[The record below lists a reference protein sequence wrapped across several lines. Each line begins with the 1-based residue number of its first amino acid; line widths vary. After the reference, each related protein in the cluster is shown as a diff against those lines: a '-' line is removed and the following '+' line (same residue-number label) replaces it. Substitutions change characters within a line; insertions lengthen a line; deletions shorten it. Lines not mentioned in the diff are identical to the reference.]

1 MATERI
7 EQLVSPEALASLDAL
22 NAKVGVG
29 VIGIEKLIARG
40 VELNK
45 ALGGATTF
53 KEINK
58 GAQELTANEK
68 ALTDQ
73 IKQLEVATAKLNAA
87 NTQQAKE
94 LAAVKLQQQERNK
107 AIKEEIQLNQAAEG
121 SIAKKQVQLKQLQRQ
136 YDNLSAAERNAG
148 KGQELLKSVQA
159 LDKEL
164 KDLEGTTGRFQ
175 RRVGDYANAFAGAI
189 TPVNKEI
196 KKIQDQIKG
205 GGGGQQLQSL
215 QKQEQLLQNITELLG
230 KEFSSTREQMRA
242 FQEAAQQLGVAF
254 GHDSD
259 VFQDFT
265 QRVGQGVDA
274 INDIRDSI
282 KLAASDT
289 RELDRLI
296 GAATAIAGGFS
307 IAQGA
312 AALFGK
318 ENEDVQKAL
327 LKVQAVMAILNG
339 LQAIQNELKNK
350 DSILRKLSGF
360 LIKAETKN
368 IQAQAAAQT
377 TNAAATNSATK
388 AVKGFGLALKAIGI
402 GLLLTLIPLVTSAMG
417 SLSKSSQK
425 VDKDLK
431 GMGDTAEE
439 IADTAI
445 KELEE
450 EIKSLNDS
458 LGKTPTAV
466 DRAKKALK
474 LLEAEGKKITFFTPT
489 SFQEAFLSF
498 EAYKGRVQDL
508 ASVVGLADSRSTENA
523 KKQAELRAKIAEAEF
538 LQKLQAAQQYIEDVF
553 SATQNAVRNDADLD
567 KDAQT
572 RKLNALRKNFEER
585 KISELTFLKEGK
597 ASLRGQLN
605 ADLRII
611 NSNLQE
617 QLAAAG
623 ENLQKRAIA
632 EDNARKDRIIAE
644 RNYQDAVTALV
655 EEGEK
660 KRRKIVATTIQ
671 GIVDIQS
678 RSLSKMAEALN
689 TISSNPISD
698 RLSEFV
704 ETFRSARK
712 EIEAEL
718 KALRHE
724 LAETALATFNTFV
737 FSSFDSEKN
746 AIQEQIDLLEQK
758 KQKEIE
764 TANATITNTQDRA
777 AAIQVI
783 EAKAQAN
790 REALERRQ
798 REIDVNK
805 AKFEKAAAVLAIAI
819 DTFQKIAA
827 IKAQAAV
834 LLANP
839 VTAPLAAFALSQ
851 IPFVIAS
858 AAIATTGIISKPI
871 PRFAYGTDDAPGG
884 LSVVGDAGKT
894 ELVKEP
900 SGKIWKT
907 PNVPTVMNVP
917 KHSIV
922 YPNARAVLENGL
934 VVNRQGRLVEAAK
947 DNKIEQKLDKLISVV
962 KNKPVLNLQADQS
975 GLTAMWQYGASRI
988 GYVEDQVGF

>member
-7 EQLVSPEALASLDAL
+7 EQLISAEALASLDAL
-22 NAKVGVG
+22 NAKVGIG

-73 IKQLEVATAKLNAA
+73 LKQLEAATARLNAL
-87 NTQQAKE
+87 NSQQAKE

-136 YDNLSAAERNAG
+136 YDNLSAAERNAAR
-148 KGQELLKSVQA
+148 GQELLKSVQA

-164 KDLEGTTGRFQ
+164 KDLEGSTGRFQ
-175 RRVGDYANAFAGAI
+175 RKVGDYANAFAGAI

-196 KKIQDQIKG
+196 KKIQDQMKG
-205 GGGGQQLQSL
+205 GAGGQQLQSL

-254 GHDSD
+254 GHESE

-350 DSILRKLSGF
+350 DSILRKLTGF
-360 LIKAETKN
+360 LIKEETKG
-368 IQAQAAAQT
+368 IQAQAAAQN
-377 TNAAATNSATK
+377 TNAAATNNATK
-388 AVKGFGLALKAIGI
+388 SVKGFGLALKSIGI
-402 GLLLTLIPLVTSAMG
+402 GLLLTLIPLVTSAM
-417 SLSKSSQK
+417 STLSKSAVK

-431 GMGDTAEE
+431 GMGETAGE

-445 KELEE
+445 KQLED
-450 EIKSLNDS
+450 EIQNLNDS

-474 LLEAEGKKITFFTPT
+474 LLEAEGKSISFFSPDFT
-489 SFQEAFLSF
+489 EAFLSF
-498 EAYKGRVQDL
+498 DAYKGRVQDL
-508 ASVVGLADSRSTENA
+508 ASVIGLADSRSTENA

-538 LQKLQAAQQYIEDVF
+538 LQKLQAAQQYIDDVF
-553 SATQNAVRNDADLD
+553 AATQNAIRNDADLD

-572 RKLNALRKNFEER
+572 RKLNALRKNFEDR
-585 KISELTFLKEGK
+585 KISELTFLKEGQR
-597 ASLRGQLN
+597 SLRGQLD
-605 ADLRII
+605 ADLQII
-611 NSNLQE
+611 NSNLQDE
-617 QLAAAG
+617 LAAAG
-623 ENLQKRAIA
+623 SNLQKRAIA
-632 EDNARKDRIIAE
+632 EGNARKDRIIAE
-644 RNYQDAVTALV
+644 RNFQDALTALI
-655 EEGEK
+655 EEAEK
-660 KRRKIVATTIQ
+660 KRRKLVATTIQ
-671 GIVDIQS
+671 GIVEIQS
-678 RSLSKMAEALN
+678 QSLSKMAEALN
-689 TISSNPISD
+689 TITSNPIAD
-698 RLSEFV
+698 RLGEFV

-724 LAETALATFNTFV
+724 LAETALATFNSLV

-746 AIQEQIDLLEQK
+746 AVQEQINLLEQK

-764 TANATITNTQDRA
+764 TANATITNAQDRA

-783 EAKAQAN
+783 EARAQAN

-819 DTFQKIAA
+819 DTFQKVAA
-827 IKAQAAV
+827 IKAQAA
-834 LLANP
+834 LLLSNP
-839 VTAPLAAFALSQ
+839 ATAPLAAFALSQ

-871 PRFAYGTDDAPGG
+871 PRFARGTDDAPGG

-900 SGKIWKT
+900 GSKIWKT

-922 YPNARAVLENGL
+922 YPDARAVLESGL
-934 VVNRQGRLVEAAK
+934 VVNRQGRLVETGT
-947 DNKIEQKLDKLISVV
+947 DTRKIEQKLDKLTSVI
-962 KNKPVLNLQADQS
+962 KNKPVLNLHADQS
-975 GLTAMWQYGASRI
+975 GLTAMWEFGATTIR
-988 GYVEDQVGF
+988 YVDDQTRF